1 MMGAHS
7 IRGRA
12 LTDKRTMS
20 DCQLLL
26 MKDEGEYSELSQL
39 AASLDLSVAWMI
51 KQLFLSL
58 LLVIEPV

>member
-1 MMGAHS
+1 
-7 IRGRA
+7 
-12 LTDKRTMS
+12 
-20 DCQLLL
+20 

-58 LLVIEPV
+58 LLVIKPV